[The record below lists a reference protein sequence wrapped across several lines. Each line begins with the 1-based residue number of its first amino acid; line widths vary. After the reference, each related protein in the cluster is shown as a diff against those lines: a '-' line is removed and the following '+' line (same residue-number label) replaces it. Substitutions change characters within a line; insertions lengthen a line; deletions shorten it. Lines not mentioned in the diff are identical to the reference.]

1 MAASAA
7 RASLAVGTVAS
18 KSFIV
23 AYPGS
28 LKHSLGNKVPGNF
41 PAPWPVALRMK
52 GCGRMNRLA
61 AIAAA
66 ARPGRRGRIIEIA
79 AMR

>member
-7 RASLAVGTVAS
+7 RALLAVSTVAS

-23 AYPGS
+23 ASPAHLS
-28 LKHSLGNKVPGNF
+28 IALAIRPVNS
-41 PAPWPVALRMK
+41 PAPGPVPLRMK

-61 AIAAA
+61 AIGAA
-66 ARPGRRGRIIEIA
+66 ARPGWRGRIIEIA

>member
-23 AYPGS
+23 ASPAHLS
-28 LKHSLGNKVPGNF
+28 IALAIRPVNF
-41 PAPWPVALRMK
+41 PAPGPVALRMK

-61 AIAAA
+61 AIEQQLDLA
-66 ARPGRRGRIIEIA
+66 RRGRIIEIA